1 MHAYGTCKASDVDAV
16 TFIDLY
22 RADRLWLFMKVVAT
36 LISQYSSIVED
47 SAHGYV
53 HVTIH
58 NLTQ

>member
-36 LISQYSSIVED
+36 YHNTTQLLKIVPMDMYMSQY
-47 SAHGYV
+47 
-53 HVTIH
+53 T
-58 NLTQ
+58 T